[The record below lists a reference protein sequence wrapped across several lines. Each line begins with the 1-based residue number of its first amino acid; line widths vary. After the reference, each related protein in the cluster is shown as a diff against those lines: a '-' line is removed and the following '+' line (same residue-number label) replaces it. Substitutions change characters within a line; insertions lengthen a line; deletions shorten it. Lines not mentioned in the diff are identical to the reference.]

1 MKITIPN
8 FANKTELFKFLH
20 ENKKILIDEKKFEMK
35 TGDGISYRVSSYEG
49 KGEATK
55 AIENP
60 AQFTGDKISVDVVIN
75 TTNIMDSHS

>member
-55 AIENP
+55 AI
-60 AQFTGDKISVDVVIN
+60 
-75 TTNIMDSHS
+75 